1 VNSAPRE
8 RKPPI
13 PLTLLTG
20 FLGAGKTT
28 LLNRLVRDPAF
39 ARTAVIINE
48 FGEVG
53 IDHLLVERAEEGII
67 ELSSGCICCTIRGEL
82 VEALERLLRA
92 VDNRRVDEIDR
103 VVIETTGLADPA
115 PILYLL
121 TRHPYLSLRFRLDGI
136 VTVVDAV
143 NAMATLDAHDEAVR
157 QVAVADRVVLTKSGM
172 PGAAAAAVVAR
183 IGRLNPGVAIL
194 DGDSLVPVGPEPAL
208 GLALGETRGALL
220 ASSSSLVPVGP
231 EPALGL
237 ALGETRGALL
247 ASSLRGEAT
256 ATALTGCGAFDPD
269 AKGADVRRWL
279 AAEAF
284 DDHHADHDG
293 GHVQDD
299 DVNRHDAH
307 IAAFALA
314 SDRAMPARAVLDFLD
329 RLVLDHGSR
338 LLRVKGIVAIAET
351 PDAPVV
357 IQGVQGIFAPPVPLA
372 AWPDADHRTRLVV
385 IGRDLDRR
393 AVATLFDAAV
403 GEVRPDT
410 PDRAALFDNPLAI
423 VGRNSA

>member
-1 VNSAPRE
+1 
-8 RKPPI
+8 
-13 PLTLLTG
+13 
-20 FLGAGKTT
+20 
-28 LLNRLVRDPAF
+28 
-39 ARTAVIINE
+39 
-48 FGEVG
+48 
-53 IDHLLVERAEEGII
+53 
-67 ELSSGCICCTIRGEL
+67 
-82 VEALERLLRA
+82 
-92 VDNRRVDEIDR
+92 
-103 VVIETTGLADPA
+103 
-115 PILYLL
+115 
-121 TRHPYLSLRFRLDGI
+121 
-136 VTVVDAV
+136 
-143 NAMATLDAHDEAVR
+143 VR

-208 GLALGETRGALL
+208 GLAFGETRGALL
-220 ASSSSLVPVGP
+220 ASSSSVPVGP
-231 EPALGL
+231 P
-237 ALGETRGALL
+237 ALL
-247 ASSLRGEAT
+247 ASSLRSEAT

-293 GHVQDD
+293 GHAHDE

-385 IGRDLDRR
+385 IGHDVDRR
-393 AVATLFDAAV
+393 AVETLFDAAV

-410 PDRAALFDNPLAI
+410 PDRAALFENPLAI